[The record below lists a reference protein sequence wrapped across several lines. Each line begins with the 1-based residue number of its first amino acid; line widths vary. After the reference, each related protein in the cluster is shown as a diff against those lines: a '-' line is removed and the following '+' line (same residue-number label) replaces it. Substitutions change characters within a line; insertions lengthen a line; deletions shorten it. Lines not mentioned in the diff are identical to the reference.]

1 MSKSDGTPTNA
12 VFVFTKMLLKLV
24 DDTDADYIAVVFDT
38 KRKTF
43 RNDIYPEYKANRDAP
58 PEELIPQFP
67 LVRDATRAFNI
78 SCVELEGYEADDLIA
93 TYARQAAARGAEV
106 TIVSSDKDLMQL
118 VDDKISMMDP
128 MKATLIGHDQVVEK
142 FGVAPDKV
150 VDVQALAGDS
160 TDNVPGVRGIGIK
173 TAAQLINEY
182 GDLDTL
188 LERAEEIKQPKRRE
202 SLINEAD
209 MARLS
214 RELVRL
220 KDDVPLEVPLED
232 FAKRKPDAGPV
243 FAFLQEMEFKSLV
256 SSVANRY
263 GLEAPPS
270 PDSSEPAT
278 GDAASSEDT
287 KATAKP
293 SGDAGHT
300 GGVDINPKETTY
312 TLVRTLDD
320 LKDWIARAYK
330 EGSITIDTETTST
343 DSMQANLVG
352 VSLSVVPG
360 EACYIPLTHRTPE
373 AQGGFDFDGDADKEN
388 DGGGTAGL
396 LPDQIPLQDALDTL
410 KPMLEDPSILKIG
423 QNLKYDIQV
432 LARYGVTISPIDDT
446 MLLSYVLDG
455 GLHGHGMDALAEIH
469 LGLDTI
475 KFKDVA
481 GSGKSQVT
489 FDLVSL
495 DKALDYAAEDADIT
509 GRLHRKFK
517 PRLVRDRMT
526 TVYETLERPLIP
538 VLERMEREGIKV
550 DAQQLKALSD
560 DFEKRMAELE
570 TEIHKLAGREF
581 NVGSPKQLGEIL
593 FDEMSLSGGK
603 KGKTGAY
610 ATGADVLEGL
620 AAEGHDLP
628 ARVLDWRQL
637 SKLKST
643 YTDALMNQINPNTGR
658 VHTSYSQSG
667 ASTGRLSSSE
677 PNLQNIPIR
686 TEEGRKIREA
696 FIAEDGHKLL
706 AADYSQIELRLL
718 AHVAGIQ
725 SLIEAFEAGE
735 DIHAMT
741 ASQVFGVP
749 IEGMDPMVRR
759 NAKAINFGIIYG
771 ISAFGLARQL
781 SIPQGEAKQYI
792 EAYFE
797 RYPGI
802 KDYMEDTKAFAREH
816 GYVETLF
823 GRRCHTPEIGNKL
836 PNHRAFAER
845 AAINAP
851 IQGGAADIIK
861 RAMIRLPDALRAAKL
876 KTRMLLQV
884 HDELI
889 FEVPETE
896 IDSAKKVVTEVMEN
910 AASLKVPLVVDAGVG
925 DTWGEAH

>member
-43 RNDIYPEYKANRDAP
+43 RNDIYPEYKANREAP

-78 SCVELEGYEADDLIA
+78 ACVELDGYEADDLIA
-93 TYARQAAARGAEV
+93 TYAKQAAARGANV

-118 VDDKISMMDP
+118 VNDKVSMMDP
-128 MKATLIGHDQVVEK
+128 MKATNIGHDEVIEK

-209 MARLS
+209 MARVS

-220 KDDVPLEVPLED
+220 RDDVPIEVPLDD
-232 FAKRKPDAGPV
+232 FAKRSPDAEPV

-263 GLEAPPS
+263 GLEAPAATTTPAANEGAPRAEAPS
-270 PDSSEPAT
+270 ADGSAT
-278 GDAASSEDT
+278 
-287 KATAKP
+287 
-293 SGDAGHT
+293 HT
-300 GGVDINPKETTY
+300 GGIDINPSTATY
-312 TLVRTLDD
+312 TLVRTADELN
-320 LKDWIARAYK
+320 DWVSRIYGA
-330 EGSITIDTETTST
+330 GSVTIDTETTST
-343 DSMQANLVG
+343 DSMRADLVG

-373 AQGGFDFDGDADKEN
+373 AQGGFDFDGDTSD
-388 DGGGTAGL
+388 DGGAAGL
-396 LPDQIPLQDALDTL
+396 LADQIPLADALAIL

-432 LARYGVTISPIDDT
+432 LRRYDIALAPIDDT
-446 MLLSYVLDG
+446 MLLSYVLEG
-455 GLHGHGMDALAEIH
+455 GLHGHGMDALAELH
-469 LGLDTI
+469 LGRETI

-489 FDLVSL
+489 FDLVAL

-509 GRLHRKFK
+509 GRLHRMLK
-517 PRLVRDRMT
+517 PRLVRDRLT
-526 TVYETLERPLIP
+526 TVYETLERPLVP
-538 VLERMEREGIKV
+538 VLEAMEREGIKV
-550 DAQQLKALSD
+550 DAQKLKGLSD

-570 TEIHKLAGREF
+570 TTIHELAGRSF

-593 FDEMSLSGGK
+593 FDEMGLQGGK

-620 AAEGHDLP
+620 AADGHDLP

-643 YTDALMNQINPNTGR
+643 YTDALMNQINPQTGR

-667 ASTGRLSSSE
+667 AATGRLSSSD

-696 FIAEDGHKLL
+696 FVAESGHKLL

-718 AHVAGIQ
+718 AHVAGIDA
-725 SLIEAFEAGE
+725 LIEAFEAGE

-802 KDYMEDTKAFAREH
+802 KGYMEDTKAFARDH

-823 GRRCHTPEIGNKL
+823 GRRCHTPEIANKL

-861 RAMIRLPDALRAAKL
+861 RAMIRLPGALQAANL

-889 FEVPETE
+889 FEVPESE
-896 IDSAKKVVTEVMEN
+896 LDQAKAVVTSVMEG
-910 AASLKVPLVVDAGVG
+910 AASLRVPLVVDAGVG
-925 DTWGEAH
+925 DTWAEAH